1 MGTDSFFFSCWETWE
16 IIDFCSSFS
25 TVVLMYT
32 HTASSYCALL
42 LIYMG
47 PTLIFGQLL
56 SCSTL
61 QATAGVID
69 FQSSDINL
77 RLPLRYP
84 HHRPP
89 LLSRSSSSQEEEERG
104 HGRNASVQS
113 MRRCDC
119 TLGGI
124 KGGGR
129 EGGRRR
135 RAGEA
140 WKEEAGR
147 KWMDEK
153 QVECALLPPFAWMG
167 SVRRTTVCCV
177 RWWVVFRGIMSMCGS
192 QQQEWESGIDK
203 TRRRRK
209 KRSRGVAD
217 ISRHPLLL
225 LRPAS
230 LVMAGATAPPTGGR
244 Q

>member
-1 MGTDSFFFSCWETWE
+1 
-16 IIDFCSSFS
+16 
-25 TVVLMYT
+25 MYT
-32 HTASSYCALL
+32 RTASSYCALL

-56 SCSTL
+56 SCGTL

-124 KGGGR
+124 RGGGWEGGR
-129 EGGRRR
+129 E
-135 RAGEA
+135 AA
-140 WKEEAGR
+140 
-147 KWMDEK
+147 
-153 QVECALLPPFAWMG
+153 
-167 SVRRTTVCCV
+167 
-177 RWWVVFRGIMSMCGS
+177 
-192 QQQEWESGIDK
+192 
-203 TRRRRK
+203 
-209 KRSRGVAD
+209 SRGGMKRGDWEEMNGWKAGWTCFTSSFPMNGISQEDCLLCEVMTSIQGNYEHVWLPTAGMWVGHRKEKKNPD
-217 ISRHPLLL
+217 ISRHPL
-225 LRPAS
+225 RPPS
-230 LVMAGATAPPTGGR
+230 LAVAGARAPPTGRLQDYRPVSRSFCRHMQGDGGPVM
-244 Q
+244 

>member
-1 MGTDSFFFSCWETWE
+1 
-16 IIDFCSSFS
+16 
-25 TVVLMYT
+25 MYT
-32 HTASSYCALL
+32 RPASSYCALL

-119 TLGGI
+119 TLAGIRGG
-124 KGGGR
+124 GCEGGR
-129 EGGRRR
+129 EAASRGGMNRGDWEEMNGWK
-135 RAGEA
+135 AGWTCFTSSFRMNGISQEDDCLLCEVMTSIQGNYEHV
-140 WKEEAGR
+140 WLPTAG
-147 KWMDEK
+147 M
-153 QVECALLPPFAWMG
+153 
-167 SVRRTTVCCV
+167 
-177 RWWVVFRGIMSMCGS
+177 WVVY
-192 QQQEWESGIDK
+192 
-203 TRRRRK
+203 RK
-209 KRSRGVAD
+209 KKILTSAVKRCGC
-217 ISRHPLLL
+217 
-225 LRPAS
+225 
-230 LVMAGATAPPTGGR
+230 
-244 Q
+244 